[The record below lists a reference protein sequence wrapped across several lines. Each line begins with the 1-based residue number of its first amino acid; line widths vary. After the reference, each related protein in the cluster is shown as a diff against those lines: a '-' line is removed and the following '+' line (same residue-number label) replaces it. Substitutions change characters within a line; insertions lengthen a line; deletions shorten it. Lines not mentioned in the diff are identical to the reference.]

1 MSVLLSVRA
10 TPVAHP
16 LILEWVIRR
25 LSEAQPQ
32 ARRDRGGLPW
42 DAARLMTPASEPIK
56 PVPWSVSSRSMAPDR
71 CSPAL
76 LSSCRGRRSLVLD
89 WMLPSRRPSTEVRC
103 DQSKSENVYSG
114 KVREI
119 GATMFLCICNHW
131 RPQPDSNRC
140 CRRERAVS

>member
-56 PVPWSVSSRSMAPDR
+56 PVPWSVLPGPWHRID
-71 CSPAL
+71 AL
-76 LSSCRGRRSLVLD
+76 RHCWV
-89 WMLPSRRPSTEVRC
+89 
-103 DQSKSENVYSG
+103 
-114 KVREI
+114 
-119 GATMFLCICNHW
+119 
-131 RPQPDSNRC
+131 
-140 CRRERAVS
+140 